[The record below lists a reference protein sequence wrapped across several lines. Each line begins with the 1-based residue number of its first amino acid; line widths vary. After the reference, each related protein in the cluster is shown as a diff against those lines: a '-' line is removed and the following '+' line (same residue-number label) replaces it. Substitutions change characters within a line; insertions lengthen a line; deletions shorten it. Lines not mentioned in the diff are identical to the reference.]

1 MFRNKEKVIA
11 IIHPHGDLFSNP
23 TMLCILEELIDRKIK
38 IILFIH
44 EIPTNIQ
51 EKISRNV
58 IFKVLPFVYPRIPR
72 RPSIFFP
79 RTFFPYIQAKLLSL
93 KYQIKEVI
101 CVDPEGLIIT
111 SKIFPNLKSNYN
123 YISFELFFLD
133 EIKDQL
139 IKKNKLIEISVL
151 KHNIKSLLIQDKYR
165 LKLFLE
171 ENKPYQIGSTFF
183 MPVAPVQP
191 KHFNSPIPKKF
202 LVNIP
207 NGKKTLIYSG
217 SLYKWSGL
225 FELLSAMEKKWNND
239 FHLVIHNRF
248 INNTNSAEVKEIQAY
263 IEKGLPVS
271 LVNLQLSYEEYI
283 LFLKQFDVGL
293 ATYLSFTS
301 DSHYDGKN
309 FGEIGYSS
317 GKFNTYM
324 MMGMPTITTKNNS
337 FNDLL
342 KTYNYGYII
351 NDFSEMSEALSSISE
366 HYDIQRHEAKRLYKE
381 VMNPEL
387 YVSSYLNYVLS
398 DF

>member
-1 MFRNKEKVIA
+1 
-11 IIHPHGDLFSNP
+11 
-23 TMLCILEELIDRKIK
+23 MLCILEELIDRKIK

-44 EIPTNIQ
+44 EIPTNIH

-79 RTFFPYIQAKLLSL
+79 RTFFPYINAKLLTF

-101 CVDPEGLIIT
+101 CVDPEGLIIAN
-111 SKIFPNLKSNYN
+111 KLFPNLKSNYN

-133 EIKDQL
+133 EIKDPL
-139 IKKNKLIEISVL
+139 IRKNKLIEISIL
-151 KHNIKSLLIQDKYR
+151 KKKIKSLLIQDKYR

-171 ENKPYQIGSTFF
+171 ENKPYQIDETFY
-183 MPVAPVQP
+183 MPVAPVKP
-191 KHFNSPIPKKF
+191 KHYDSPTPKKF
-202 LVNIP
+202 LINIP
-207 NGKKTLIYSG
+207 NDNKSLIYSG

-225 FELLSAMEKKWNND
+225 FELLSEMEKKWNND

-271 LVNLQLSYEEYI
+271 IVNLQLSYEEYI
-283 LFLKQFDVGL
+283 PFLKQFDVGL

-324 MMGMPTITTKNNS
+324 MMGIPTITTKNNS

-342 KTYNYGYII
+342 KTYNFGYII
-351 NDFSEMSEALSSISE
+351 NDFSEMSKALSSISE
-366 HYDIQRHEAKRLYKE
+366 NYDTQKHEAKRLYNE

-387 YVSSYLNYVLS
+387 YLSSYLTYVLS